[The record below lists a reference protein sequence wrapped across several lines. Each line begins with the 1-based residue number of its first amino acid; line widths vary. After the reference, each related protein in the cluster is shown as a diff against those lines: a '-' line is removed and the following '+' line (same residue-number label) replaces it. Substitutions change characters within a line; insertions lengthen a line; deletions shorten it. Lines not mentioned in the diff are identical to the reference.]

1 MKRKKKHF
9 TLIELLVVIAII
21 AILASMLLPALN
33 NARARAKTISCMN
46 NLKQIGQVAVG
57 MYTGDNG
64 DWLPSFLSLPW
75 VETTAPY
82 IYGAKFVQF
91 ENVSADAAVMERRRK
106 QLKVYF
112 CDSNPTSYRFFREY
126 KDSALD
132 IRNGGPTNYAYLC
145 SCGLYSTQMNDYGP
159 VKLGRVS
166 KPSQAMLAG
175 DMPPDKGPLR
185 NSAEPMFY
193 DYTSLGYVHN
203 NRTPL
208 LFVDARVEVH
218 TKASIMKMPN
228 YRFQWAFK
236 TGQ

>member
-1 MKRKKKHF
+1 MKRKRKKF

-46 NLKQIGQVAVG
+46 NLKQIGQVAIG

-91 ENVSADAAVMERRRK
+91 ENVSADAAIMERRRK

-112 CDSNPTSYRFFREY
+112 CDS
-126 KDSALD
+126 K
-132 IRNGGPTNYAYLC
+132 I
-145 SCGLYSTQMNDYGP
+145 
-159 VKLGRVS
+159 GRAHV
-166 KPSQAMLAG
+166 
-175 DMPPDKGPLR
+175 
-185 NSAEPMFY
+185 
-193 DYTSLGYVHN
+193 
-203 NRTPL
+203 
-208 LFVDARVEVH
+208 
-218 TKASIMKMPN
+218 
-228 YRFQWAFK
+228 
-236 TGQ
+236 